1 MKTHEH
7 FIDKCIR
14 LARKG
19 ALDVSPNPMVGCVIV
34 NDGEIIGEG
43 YHKEYGKNHAEVNA
57 INSVK
62 DKSVLKNS
70 ILYVNLEPCCHHGK
84 TPPCTDL
91 IIKYNIPK
99 VVIGCIDTF
108 SKVSGQGIKKLK
120 DNSVEVIYGVLEKDC
135 IELNKRFFCY
145 YIKKRP
151 YIILKWAKS
160 KDNFIAPINQEKPFW
175 MTCEKSKKLVHSW
188 RAEEDAILVG
198 RKTVVADNPSL
209 TVRMSEGKNP
219 LRIVIDKELK
229 LNEKS
234 NVFDDQAETIVFNNI
249 KSTIVDKTTYLKAD
263 FNNLNQDILNQLYNR
278 DILSVIIE
286 GGAITI
292 NSFIEK
298 NLYDEIRVFTT
309 DKILKKGVNSPE
321 LPDINLIETSIINND
336 KLEVYK
342 R

>member
-1 MKTHEH
+1 ME
-7 FIDKCIR
+7 KCIN
-14 LARKG
+14 LAKKG
-19 ALDVSPNPMVGCVIV
+19 IQDVSPNPMVGSIIV
-34 NDGEIIGEG
+34 YNDKIIGQG
-43 YHKEYGKNHAEVNA
+43 YHEKYGSNHAEVNA
-57 INSVK
+57 INSVQ
-62 DKSVLKNS
+62 DKSLLEKS
-70 ILYVNLEPCCHHGK
+70 TLYVNLEPCCHYGK

-91 IIKYNIPK
+91 IIENKIPK
-99 VVIGCIDTF
+99 VVIGCKDSY
-108 SKVSGQGIKKLK
+108 SKVSGNGIKKLR
-120 DNSVEVIYGVLEKDC
+120 NNLIEVIDC
-135 IELNKRFFCY
+135 ILDDKCKELNRRFFCY
-145 YIKKRP
+145 HEKKRP

-209 TVRMSEGKNP
+209 TVRMCEGKNP
-219 LRIVIDKELK
+219 IRIVIDKELS

-234 NVFDDQAETIVFNNI
+234 NVFDDQAETIVINNI
-249 KSTIVDKTTYLKAD
+249 KSTKVDKTTYLKAD

-278 DILSVIIE
+278 DILSLIIE

>member
-1 MKTHEH
+1 MKTHEY
-7 FIDKCIR
+7 FIDKCIS

-57 INSVK
+57 IHSVK
-62 DKSVLKNS
+62 DKSELKNS

-91 IIKYNIPK
+91 IVKYNIPK

-135 IELNKRFFCY
+135 TELNKRFFCY
-145 YIKKRP
+145 HIKKRP

-175 MTCEKSKKLVHSW
+175 MTSEKSKKLVHSW

-209 TVRMSEGKNP
+209 TVRMCEGKNP
-219 LRIVIDKELK
+219 IRIIIDKELSLDK
-229 LNEKS
+229 KS

-249 KSTIVDKTTYLKAD
+249 KSAIINKTTYLKVD
-263 FNNLNQDILNQLYNR
+263 FNNLNEDILNQLYNR
-278 DILSVIIE
+278 DILSLIIE
-286 GGAITI
+286 GGTITI

-309 DKILKKGVNSPE
+309 DKLLKKGINSPE
-321 LPDINLIETSIINND
+321 LPNINLIKTSIINND

>member
-1 MKTHEH
+1 MKTHEY
-7 FIDKCIR
+7 FIDKCIS

-34 NDGEIIGEG
+34 NNGEIIGEG

-57 INSVK
+57 IHSVK
-62 DKSVLKNS
+62 DKSELKNS

-84 TPPCTDL
+84 TPPCTDS
-91 IIKYNIPK
+91 IVKYNIPK

-108 SKVSGQGIKKLK
+108 SKVSGQGMKKLK
-120 DNSVEVIYGVLEKDC
+120 DNSVEVIYGVLEKEC
-135 IELNKRFFCY
+135 TELNKRFFCY
-145 YIKKRP
+145 HTKKRP

-175 MTCEKSKKLVHSW
+175 MTSEKSKKLVHSW

-209 TVRMSEGKNP
+209 TVRMCEGKNP
-219 LRIVIDKELK
+219 IRIIIDKELSLDK
-229 LNEKS
+229 KS

-249 KSTIVDKTTYLKAD
+249 KSAIIDKTTYLKAD
-263 FNNLNQDILNQLYNR
+263 FNNLNKDILNQLYNR
-278 DILSVIIE
+278 DILSLIIE
-286 GGAITI
+286 GGTITI

-298 NLYDEIRVFTT
+298 NLYDEIRVFTA
-309 DKILKKGVNSPE
+309 DKLLEKGINSPE
-321 LPDINLIETSIINND
+321 LPEINLIKTSIINND

>member
-7 FIDKCIR
+7 FIDKCIS

-135 IELNKRFFCY
+135 IKLNKRFFCY
-145 YIKKRP
+145 HIKKRP

-209 TVRMSEGKNP
+209 TVRMCEGKNP
-219 LRIVIDKELK
+219 IRIVIDKELS

-234 NVFDDQAETIVFNNI
+234 NVFDDQAETIVINNI
-249 KSTIVDKTTYLKAD
+249 KSTKVDKTTYLKAD

-278 DILSVIIE
+278 DILSLIIE

>member
-1 MKTHEH
+1 MKTHEY
-7 FIDKCIR
+7 FIDKCIS

-34 NDGEIIGEG
+34 NDGDIIGEG
-43 YHKEYGKNHAEVNA
+43 YHKKYGKNHAEVNA
-57 INSVK
+57 IHSVR
-62 DKSVLKNS
+62 DKSELKNS

-91 IIKYNIPK
+91 IVKYNIPK

-145 YIKKRP
+145 QTKKRP

-175 MTCEKSKKLVHSW
+175 MTSEKSKKLVHSW

-209 TVRMSEGKNP
+209 TVRMCEGKNP
-219 LRIVIDKELK
+219 IRIIIDKELSLDK
-229 LNEKS
+229 KS
-234 NVFDDQAETIVFNNI
+234 TVFDDQAETIVFNNI
-249 KSTIVDKTTYLKAD
+249 KSAIIDKTTYLKTD
-263 FNNLNQDILNQLYNR
+263 FNNLNEGILNQLYNR
-278 DILSVIIE
+278 SILSLIIE
-286 GGAITI
+286 GGTITI

-309 DKILKKGVNSPE
+309 DKLLKKGINSPK
-321 LPDINLIETSIINND
+321 LPNINLIKTSIINND

>member
-1 MKTHEH
+1 MKTHEY
-7 FIDKCIR
+7 FIHRCIN

-43 YHKEYGKNHAEVNA
+43 YHKEFGKNHAEVNA

-62 DKSVLKNS
+62 DKSALRNS

-91 IIKYNIPK
+91 IIKYNIQK
-99 VVIGCIDTF
+99 VVIGCKDTF
-108 SKVSGQGIKKLK
+108 SKVSGKGIKKLK
-120 DNSVEVIYGVLEKDC
+120 DNSVDVIYGVLEKDC
-135 IELNKRFFCY
+135 VELNKRFFCY
-145 YIKKRP
+145 HIKKRP

-175 MTCEKSKKLVHSW
+175 MTSEKSKKLVHSW

-198 RKTVVADNPSL
+198 RKTVVADNPFL
-209 TVRMSEGKNP
+209 TVRKSKGKNP
-219 LRIVIDKELK
+219 KRIIIDKEL
-229 LNEKS
+229 LLDIKS
-234 NVFDDQAETIVFNNI
+234 NVFDDQADTIVFNNI
-249 KSTIVDKTTYLKAD
+249 KSATIDKTTYLKAD
-263 FNNLNQDILNQLYNR
+263 FNNLNEDILNQLYNR
-278 DILSVIIE
+278 NILSLIVE

-292 NSFIEK
+292 NSFIAT
-298 NLYDEIRVFTT
+298 NLYDEIRVFTA
-309 DKILKKGVNSPE
+309 DKLLKNGVNSPE

-336 KLEVYK
+336 KLEIYK

>member
-1 MKTHEH
+1 MKTHEY
-7 FIDKCIR
+7 FIEKCIS

-19 ALDVSPNPMVGCVIV
+19 ILNVSPNPMVGCVIV
-34 NDGEIIGEG
+34 NDGEIVGEG

-84 TPPCTDL
+84 TPPCTDI

-120 DNSVEVIYGVLEKDC
+120 NNSVEVIYGVLEKDC

-145 YIKKRP
+145 HINKRP

-160 KDNFIAPINQEKPFW
+160 KDNFIAPINQEKSFW
-175 MTCEKSKKLVHSW
+175 MTSDESKKLVHNW

-209 TVRMSEGKNP
+209 TVRECEGKNP
-219 LRIVIDKELK
+219 IRIVIDKELS

-249 KSTIVDKTTYLKAD
+249 KTAIIDKITYLKAD
-263 FNNLNQDILNQLYNR
+263 FNNLNQDILKQLYNR
-278 DILSVIIE
+278 DILSLIIE
-286 GGAITI
+286 GGAFTI
-292 NSFIEK
+292 NSFIE
-298 NLYDEIRVFTT
+298 NGLYDEIRVFTT
-309 DKILKKGVNSPE
+309 NKVLENGIKSPNIPEIKNSKKI
-321 LPDINLIETSIINND
+321 TINND
-336 KLEVYK
+336 KLEIYI

>member
-1 MKTHEH
+1 MKTHEY
-7 FIDKCIR
+7 FIEKCIS

-19 ALDVSPNPMVGCVIV
+19 ILNVSPNPMVGCVIV
-34 NDGEIIGEG
+34 NDGEIVGEG

-84 TPPCTDL
+84 TPPCTDI

-120 DNSVEVIYGVLEKDC
+120 NNSVEVIYGVLEKDC

-145 YIKKRP
+145 HIKKRP

-160 KDNFIAPINQEKPFW
+160 KDNFIAPINQEKSFW
-175 MTCEKSKKLVHSW
+175 MTSDESKKLVHSW

-209 TVRMSEGKNP
+209 TVRECEGKNP
-219 LRIVIDKELK
+219 IRIVIDKELS

-249 KSTIVDKTTYLKAD
+249 KTAIIDKITYLKAD
-263 FNNLNQDILNQLYNR
+263 FNNLNQDILKQLYNR
-278 DILSVIIE
+278 DILSLIIE
-286 GGAITI
+286 GGAFTI
-292 NSFIEK
+292 NSFIE
-298 NLYDEIRVFTT
+298 NGLYDEIRVFTT
-309 DKILKKGVNSPE
+309 NKVLENGIKSPNIPEIKNSKN
-321 LPDINLIETSIINND
+321 ITINND
-336 KLEVYK
+336 KLEIFI

>member
-1 MKTHEH
+1 MKTHEY
-7 FIDKCIR
+7 FIEKCIS

-19 ALDVSPNPMVGCVIV
+19 ILNVSPNPMVGCVIV
-34 NDGEIIGEG
+34 YDGEIIGEG

-84 TPPCTDL
+84 TPPCTDI

-120 DNSVEVIYGVLEKDC
+120 NNSVEVIYGVLEKDC

-145 YIKKRP
+145 HINKRP

-160 KDNFIAPINQEKPFW
+160 KDNFIAPINQEKSFW
-175 MTCEKSKKLVHSW
+175 MTSDESKKLVHSW

-209 TVRMSEGKNP
+209 TVRECEGKNP
-219 LRIVIDKELK
+219 IRIVIDKELS

-234 NVFDDQAETIVFNNI
+234 NVFDDQSETIVFNNI
-249 KSTIVDKTTYLKAD
+249 KTAIIDKITYLKAD
-263 FNNLNQDILNQLYNR
+263 FNNLNQDILKQLYNR
-278 DILSVIIE
+278 DILSLIIE
-286 GGAITI
+286 GGAFTI
-292 NSFIEK
+292 NSFIE
-298 NLYDEIRVFTT
+298 NGLYDEIRVFTT
-309 DKILKKGVNSPE
+309 NKVLENGIKSPNIPEIKNSKKI
-321 LPDINLIETSIINND
+321 TINND
-336 KLEVYK
+336 KLEIYI

>member
-1 MKTHEH
+1 MKTHEY
-7 FIDKCIR
+7 FIQKCIS

-43 YHKEYGKNHAEVNA
+43 YHKEFGKNHAEVNA

-62 DKSVLKNS
+62 DKSALRNS

-91 IIKYNIPK
+91 IIKYNIQK
-99 VVIGCIDTF
+99 VVIGCKDTF
-108 SKVSGQGIKKLK
+108 SKVSGKGIKKLK
-120 DNSVEVIYGVLEKDC
+120 DNSVDVIYGVLEKDC
-135 IELNKRFFCY
+135 VELNKRFFCY
-145 YIKKRP
+145 HIKKRP

-175 MTCEKSKKLVHSW
+175 MTSEKSKKLVHSW

-198 RKTVVADNPSL
+198 RKTVVADNPFL
-209 TVRMSEGKNP
+209 TVRKSKGKNP
-219 LRIVIDKELK
+219 KRIIIDKEL
-229 LNEKS
+229 LLDIKS
-234 NVFDDQAETIVFNNI
+234 NVFDNQADTIVFNNI
-249 KSTIVDKTTYLKAD
+249 KSATIDKTTYLKAD
-263 FNNLNQDILNQLYNR
+263 FNNLNEDILNQLYNR
-278 DILSVIIE
+278 NILSLIVE

-298 NLYDEIRVFTT
+298 NLYDEIRVFTA
-309 DKILKKGVNSPE
+309 DKLLKNGVNSPE

-336 KLEVYK
+336 KLEIYK

>member
-1 MKTHEH
+1 MKTHEY
-7 FIDKCIR
+7 FIDKCIS

-34 NDGEIIGEG
+34 NDGDIIGEG
-43 YHKEYGKNHAEVNA
+43 YHKKYGKNHAEVNA
-57 INSVK
+57 IHSVR
-62 DKSVLKNS
+62 DKSELKNS

-91 IIKYNIPK
+91 IVKYNIPK

-135 IELNKRFFCY
+135 TELNKRFFCY
-145 YIKKRP
+145 HTKKRP

-175 MTCEKSKKLVHSW
+175 MTSEKSKKLVHSW

-209 TVRMSEGKNP
+209 TVRMCEGKNP
-219 LRIVIDKELK
+219 IRIIIDKELSLDK
-229 LNEKS
+229 KS
-234 NVFDDQAETIVFNNI
+234 TVFDDQAETIVFNNI
-249 KSTIVDKTTYLKAD
+249 KSAIIDKTTYLKTD
-263 FNNLNQDILNQLYNR
+263 FNNLNEDILNQLYNR
-278 DILSVIIE
+278 SILSLIIE
-286 GGAITI
+286 GGTITI

-309 DKILKKGVNSPE
+309 DKLLKKGIDSPE
-321 LPDINLIETSIINND
+321 LPNINLIKTRIINND

>member
-1 MKTHEH
+1 MKTHEY

-14 LARKG
+14 LARNG

-34 NDGEIIGEG
+34 YDGEIIGEG

-84 TPPCTDL
+84 TPPCTDI

-120 DNSVEVIYGVLEKDC
+120 NNSVEVIYGVLEKDC

-145 YIKKRP
+145 HIKKRP

-175 MTCEKSKKLVHSW
+175 MTSDESKKLVHSW

-209 TVRMSEGKNP
+209 TVRECEGKNP
-219 LRIVIDKELK
+219 IRIVIDKELS

-249 KSTIVDKTTYLKAD
+249 KTAIIDKITYLKAD
-263 FNNLNQDILNQLYNR
+263 FNNLNKDILKQLYNR
-278 DILSVIIE
+278 DILSLIIE
-286 GGAITI
+286 GGAFTI
-292 NSFIEK
+292 NSFIE
-298 NLYDEIRVFTT
+298 NGLYDEIRVFTT
-309 DKILKKGVNSPE
+309 NKVLENGIKSPNIPEIKNSKN
-321 LPDINLIETSIINND
+321 IKINND
-336 KLEVYK
+336 KLEIFI

>member
-145 YIKKRP
+145 HIKKRP

-209 TVRMSEGKNP
+209 TVRMCEGKNP
-219 LRIVIDKELK
+219 IRIVIDKELS

-234 NVFDDQAETIVFNNI
+234 NVFDDQAETIVINNI
-249 KSTIVDKTTYLKAD
+249 KSTKVDKTTYLKAD

-278 DILSVIIE
+278 DILSLIIE

-298 NLYDEIRVFTT
+298 NLWH
-309 DKILKKGVNSPE
+309 
-321 LPDINLIETSIINND
+321 
-336 KLEVYK
+336 
-342 R
+342 

>member
-1 MKTHEH
+1 MKTHEY
-7 FIDKCIR
+7 FIDKCII

-34 NDGEIIGEG
+34 NNGEIIGEG
-43 YHKEYGKNHAEVNA
+43 YHKKYGKNHAEVNA
-57 INSVK
+57 IHSVN
-62 DKSVLKNS
+62 DKSALKNS

-91 IIKYNIPK
+91 ILKYNIPK

-108 SKVSGQGIKKLK
+108 SKVSGQGMKKLK
-120 DNSVEVIYGVLEKDC
+120 DNSVEVIYGVLEKEC
-135 IELNKRFFCY
+135 TELNKRFFCY
-145 YIKKRP
+145 HTKKRP

-175 MTCEKSKKLVHSW
+175 MTSEKSKKLVHSW

-209 TVRMSEGKNP
+209 TVRMCEGKNP
-219 LRIVIDKELK
+219 IRIIIDKELSLDK
-229 LNEKS
+229 KS

-249 KSTIVDKTTYLKAD
+249 KSAIIDKTTYLKAD
-263 FNNLNQDILNQLYNR
+263 FNNLNEGILNQLYNR
-278 DILSVIIE
+278 DILSLIIE
-286 GGAITI
+286 GGTITI

-298 NLYDEIRVFTT
+298 NLYDEIRVFTA
-309 DKILKKGVNSPE
+309 DKLLEKGINSPE
-321 LPDINLIETSIINND
+321 LPDINLIKTSIINND

>member
-1 MKTHEH
+1 MKTHEY
-7 FIDKCIR
+7 FIDKCIS

-43 YHKEYGKNHAEVNA
+43 YHKEFGKNHAEVNA

-62 DKSVLKNS
+62 DKSALRNS

-91 IIKYNIPK
+91 IIKYNIQK
-99 VVIGCIDTF
+99 VVIGCKDTF
-108 SKVSGQGIKKLK
+108 SKVSGKGIKKLK
-120 DNSVEVIYGVLEKDC
+120 DNSVDVIYGVLEKDC
-135 IELNKRFFCY
+135 VELNKRFFCY
-145 YIKKRP
+145 HIKKRP

-175 MTCEKSKKLVHSW
+175 MTSEKSKKLVHSW

-198 RKTVVADNPSL
+198 RKTVVADNPFL
-209 TVRMSEGKNP
+209 TVRTSKGKNP
-219 LRIVIDKELK
+219 KRIIIDKEL
-229 LNEKS
+229 LLDIKS
-234 NVFDDQAETIVFNNI
+234 NVFDDQADTIVFNNI
-249 KSTIVDKTTYLKAD
+249 KSAIIDKTTYLKAD
-263 FNNLNQDILNQLYNR
+263 FNNLNEDILNQLYNR
-278 DILSVIIE
+278 NILSLIVE

-292 NSFIEK
+292 NSFIAT
-298 NLYDEIRVFTT
+298 NLYDEIRIFTT
-309 DKILKKGVNSPE
+309 DKLLKNGVNSPE

>member
-1 MKTHEH
+1 MKTHEY
-7 FIDKCIR
+7 FIEKCIS

-19 ALDVSPNPMVGCVIV
+19 ILNVSPNPMVGCVIV
-34 NDGEIIGEG
+34 YDGEIIGEG

-84 TPPCTDL
+84 TPPCTDI

-120 DNSVEVIYGVLEKDC
+120 NNSVEVIYGVLEKDC

-145 YIKKRP
+145 HINKRP

-160 KDNFIAPINQEKPFW
+160 KDNFIAPINQEKSFW
-175 MTCEKSKKLVHSW
+175 MTSDESKKLVHNW

-209 TVRMSEGKNP
+209 TVRECEGKNP
-219 LRIVIDKELK
+219 IRIVIDKELS

-249 KSTIVDKTTYLKAD
+249 KTAIIDKITYLKAD
-263 FNNLNQDILNQLYNR
+263 FNNLNQDILKQLYNR
-278 DILSVIIE
+278 DILSLIIE
-286 GGAITI
+286 GGAFTI
-292 NSFIEK
+292 NSFIE
-298 NLYDEIRVFTT
+298 NGLYDEIRVFTT
-309 DKILKKGVNSPE
+309 NKVLENGIKSPNIPEIKNSKKI
-321 LPDINLIETSIINND
+321 TINND
-336 KLEVYK
+336 KLEIYI

>member
-1 MKTHEH
+1 MKTHEY
-7 FIDKCIR
+7 FIQKCIS

-43 YHKEYGKNHAEVNA
+43 YHKEFGKNHAEVNA

-62 DKSVLKNS
+62 DKSALRNS

-91 IIKYNIPK
+91 IIKYNIQK
-99 VVIGCIDTF
+99 VVIGCKDTF
-108 SKVSGQGIKKLK
+108 SKVSGKGIKKLK
-120 DNSVEVIYGVLEKDC
+120 DNSVDVIYGVLEKDC
-135 IELNKRFFCY
+135 VELNKRFFCY
-145 YIKKRP
+145 HIKKRP

-175 MTCEKSKKLVHSW
+175 MTSEKSKKLVHSW

-198 RKTVVADNPSL
+198 RKTVVADNPFL
-209 TVRMSEGKNP
+209 TVRKSKGKNP
-219 LRIVIDKELK
+219 KRIIIDKEL
-229 LNEKS
+229 LLDIKS
-234 NVFDDQAETIVFNNI
+234 NVFDNQADTIVFNNI
-249 KSTIVDKTTYLKAD
+249 KSATIDKTTYLKAD
-263 FNNLNQDILNQLYNR
+263 FNNLNEDILNQLYNR
-278 DILSVIIE
+278 NILSLIVE

-292 NSFIEK
+292 NSFIAT
-298 NLYDEIRVFTT
+298 NLYDEIRVFTA
-309 DKILKKGVNSPE
+309 DKLLKNGINSPK
-321 LPDINLIETSIINND
+321 LPNINLIETSIINND
-336 KLEVYK
+336 KLEIYK

>member
-1 MKTHEH
+1 MKTHEY
-7 FIDKCIR
+7 FIEKCIS

-19 ALDVSPNPMVGCVIV
+19 ILNVSPNPMVGCVIV

-84 TPPCTDL
+84 TPPCTDI

-120 DNSVEVIYGVLEKDC
+120 NNSVEVIYGVLEKDC

-145 YIKKRP
+145 HINKRP

-160 KDNFIAPINQEKPFW
+160 KDNFIAPINQEKSFW
-175 MTCEKSKKLVHSW
+175 MTSDESKKLVHSW

-198 RKTVVADNPSL
+198 RKTVEADNPFL
-209 TVRMSEGKNP
+209 TVRECEGKNP
-219 LRIVIDKELK
+219 IRIVIDKELS

-234 NVFDDQAETIVFNNI
+234 NVFDDQSETIVFNNI
-249 KSTIVDKTTYLKAD
+249 KTTIIDKRTYLKAD
-263 FNNLNQDILNQLYNR
+263 FNNLNQDILKQLYNR
-278 DILSVIIE
+278 DILSLIIE
-286 GGAITI
+286 GGAFTI
-292 NSFIEK
+292 NSFIE
-298 NLYDEIRVFTT
+298 NGLYDEIRVFTT
-309 DKILKKGVNSPE
+309 NKVLENGIKSPNIPEIKNSKN
-321 LPDINLIETSIINND
+321 ITINND
-336 KLEVYK
+336 KLEIFI

>member
-1 MKTHEH
+1 MKTHEY
-7 FIDKCIR
+7 FIEKCIS

-19 ALDVSPNPMVGCVIV
+19 ILNVSPNPMVGCVIV
-34 NDGEIIGEG
+34 YDGEIIGEG

-84 TPPCTDL
+84 TPPCTDI

-120 DNSVEVIYGVLEKDC
+120 NNSVEVIYGVLEKDC

-145 YIKKRP
+145 HIKKRP

-160 KDNFIAPINQEKPFW
+160 KDNFIAPINQEKSFW
-175 MTCEKSKKLVHSW
+175 MTSDESKKLVHSW

-209 TVRMSEGKNP
+209 TVRECEGKNP
-219 LRIVIDKELK
+219 IRIVIDKELS

-234 NVFDDQAETIVFNNI
+234 NVFDDQSETIVFNNI
-249 KSTIVDKTTYLKAD
+249 KTSIIDKRTYLKAD
-263 FNNLNQDILNQLYNR
+263 FNNLNQDILKQLYNR
-278 DILSVIIE
+278 DILSLIIE
-286 GGAITI
+286 GGAFTI
-292 NSFIEK
+292 NSFIE
-298 NLYDEIRVFTT
+298 NGLYDEIRVFTT
-309 DKILKKGVNSPE
+309 NKVLENGIKSPNIPEIKNSKKI
-321 LPDINLIETSIINND
+321 TINND
-336 KLEVYK
+336 KLEIYI

>member
-1 MKTHEH
+1 MKTHEY
-7 FIDKCIR
+7 FIDKCIS
-14 LARKG
+14 LARNG

-34 NDGEIIGEG
+34 YDGEIIGEG

-84 TPPCTDL
+84 TPPCTDI

-120 DNSVEVIYGVLEKDC
+120 NNSVEVIYGVLEKDC

-145 YIKKRP
+145 HIKKRP

-160 KDNFIAPINQEKPFW
+160 KDNFIAPINQEKSFW
-175 MTCEKSKKLVHSW
+175 MTSDESKKLVHSW

-209 TVRMSEGKNP
+209 TVRECEGKNP
-219 LRIVIDKELK
+219 IRIVIDKELS

-234 NVFDDQAETIVFNNI
+234 NVFDDQSETIVFNNI
-249 KSTIVDKTTYLKAD
+249 KTAIIDKRTYLKAD
-263 FNNLNQDILNQLYNR
+263 FNNLNQDILKQLYNR
-278 DILSVIIE
+278 DILSLIIE

-298 NLYDEIRVFTT
+298 NLYDEIRIFTT
-309 DKILKKGVNSPE
+309 DKFLKKGVNSPK
-321 LPDINLIETSIINND
+321 LPEVNLIETSIINND

>member
-57 INSVK
+57 INSVN
-62 DKSVLKNS
+62 DKSLLKNS

-145 YIKKRP
+145 HIKKRP

-209 TVRMSEGKNP
+209 TVRMSAGKNP

-342 R
+342 K

>member
-1 MKTHEH
+1 MKTHEY
-7 FIDKCIR
+7 FIDKCIS

-34 NDGEIIGEG
+34 NNGEIIGEG

-57 INSVK
+57 IHSVK
-62 DKSVLKNS
+62 DKSELKNS

-91 IIKYNIPK
+91 IVKYNIPK

-108 SKVSGQGIKKLK
+108 SKVSGQGMKKLK

-145 YIKKRP
+145 HIKKRP

-175 MTCEKSKKLVHSW
+175 MTSEKSKKLIHSW

-209 TVRMSEGKNP
+209 TVRMCEGKNP
-219 LRIVIDKELK
+219 IRIIIDKELSLDK
-229 LNEKS
+229 KS

-249 KSTIVDKTTYLKAD
+249 KSAIINKKTYLKAD

-278 DILSVIIE
+278 SIFSI
-286 GGAITI
+286 
-292 NSFIEK
+292 
-298 NLYDEIRVFTT
+298 FTYFNPNIST
-309 DKILKKGVNSPE
+309 WI
-321 LPDINLIETSIINND
+321 SISNFNI
-336 KLEVYK
+336 
-342 R
+342 

>member
-1 MKTHEH
+1 MKTHEY
-7 FIDKCIR
+7 FIQKCIS

-43 YHKEYGKNHAEVNA
+43 YHKEFGKNHAEVNA

-62 DKSVLKNS
+62 DKSTLRKS

-91 IIKYNIPK
+91 IIKYNIQK
-99 VVIGCIDTF
+99 VVIGCKDTF
-108 SKVSGQGIKKLK
+108 SKVSGKGIKKLK
-120 DNSVEVIYGVLEKDC
+120 DNSVDVIYGVLEKDC
-135 IELNKRFFCY
+135 VELNKRFFCY
-145 YIKKRP
+145 HIKKRP

-175 MTCEKSKKLVHSW
+175 MTSEKSKKLVHSW

-198 RKTVVADNPSL
+198 RKTVVADNPFL
-209 TVRMSEGKNP
+209 TVRTSKGKNP
-219 LRIVIDKELK
+219 KRIIIDKEL
-229 LNEKS
+229 LLDIKS
-234 NVFDDQAETIVFNNI
+234 NVFDDQADTIVFNTI
-249 KSTIVDKTTYLKAD
+249 KSSTIDKTTYLKAD
-263 FNNLNQDILNQLYNR
+263 FSKLNEDILNHLYNR
-278 DILSVIIE
+278 NILSLIVE

-292 NSFIEK
+292 NSFIAT
-298 NLYDEIRVFTT
+298 NLYDEIRVFTA
-309 DKILKKGVNSPE
+309 DKFLKNGVNSPE
-321 LPDINLIETSIINND
+321 LPDINLIETNIINND
-336 KLEVYK
+336 KLEFYK

>member
-1 MKTHEH
+1 MKTHEY
-7 FIDKCIR
+7 FIEKCIS

-19 ALDVSPNPMVGCVIV
+19 ILNVSPNPMVGCVIV
-34 NDGEIIGEG
+34 NDGEIVGEG

-84 TPPCTDL
+84 TPPCTDI

-108 SKVSGQGIKKLK
+108 TKVSGQGIKKLK
-120 DNSVEVIYGVLEKDC
+120 NNSVEVIYGVLEKDC

-145 YIKKRP
+145 HIKKRP

-160 KDNFIAPINQEKPFW
+160 KDNFIAPINQEKSFW
-175 MTCEKSKKLVHSW
+175 MTSDESKKLVHSW

-209 TVRMSEGKNP
+209 TVRECEGKNP
-219 LRIVIDKELK
+219 IRIVIDKELS

-234 NVFDDQAETIVFNNI
+234 NVFDDQAETIIFNNI
-249 KSTIVDKTTYLKAD
+249 KTAIIDKTTYLKAD
-263 FNNLNQDILNQLYNR
+263 FNNLNQDILKQLYNR
-278 DILSVIIE
+278 DILSLIIE
-286 GGAITI
+286 GGAFTI
-292 NSFIEK
+292 NSFIE
-298 NLYDEIRVFTT
+298 NGLYDEIRVFTT
-309 DKILKKGVNSPE
+309 NKVLENGIKSPNIPEIKNSKKI
-321 LPDINLIETSIINND
+321 TINND
-336 KLEVYK
+336 KLEIYI

>member
-145 YIKKRP
+145 HIKKRP

-198 RKTVVADNPSL
+198 RKTVVSDNPSL
-209 TVRMSEGKNP
+209 TVRMSDGKNP

-234 NVFDDQAETIVFNNI
+234 NVFDDQAETLVFNNI

-278 DILSVIIE
+278 DILSLIIE

>member
-1 MKTHEH
+1 MKTHEY
-7 FIDKCIR
+7 FIHKCIS

-34 NDGEIIGEG
+34 NDGEIIGKG
-43 YHKEYGKNHAEVNA
+43 YHKEFGKNHAEVNA

-62 DKSVLKNS
+62 DKSVLRNS

-91 IIKYNIPK
+91 IVKYNIPK

-108 SKVSGQGIKKLK
+108 SKVSGKGIKKLK
-120 DNSVEVIYGVLEKDC
+120 DNSVEVIYGILEKDC

-145 YIKKRP
+145 HIKKRP

-175 MTCEKSKKLVHSW
+175 MTSEKSKKLVHSW

-198 RKTVVADNPSL
+198 RKTVVADNPFL
-209 TVRMSEGKNP
+209 TVRKSKGKNP
-219 LRIVIDKELK
+219 KRIIIDKEL
-229 LNEKS
+229 LLDIKS
-234 NVFDDQAETIVFNNI
+234 NVFDDQADTIVFNNI
-249 KSTIVDKTTYLKAD
+249 KSATIDKTTYLKAD
-263 FNNLNQDILNQLYNR
+263 FNNLNEDILNQLYNR
-278 DILSVIIE
+278 NILSLIVE

-292 NSFIEK
+292 NSFIAT
-298 NLYDEIRVFTT
+298 NLYDEIRVFTA
-309 DKILKKGVNSPE
+309 DKFLKNGVNSPE

-336 KLEVYK
+336 KLEIYK

>member
-1 MKTHEH
+1 MKTHEY
-7 FIDKCIR
+7 FIDKCIS

-34 NDGEIIGEG
+34 NNGEIIGEG

-57 INSVK
+57 IHSVK
-62 DKSVLKNS
+62 DKSELKNS

-91 IIKYNIPK
+91 IVKYNIPK

-145 YIKKRP
+145 HIKKRP

-175 MTCEKSKKLVHSW
+175 MTSEKSKKLVHSW

-209 TVRMSEGKNP
+209 TVRMCEGKNP
-219 LRIVIDKELK
+219 IRIIIDKELSLDK
-229 LNEKS
+229 KS

-249 KSTIVDKTTYLKAD
+249 KSAIIDKTTYLKAD
-263 FNNLNQDILNQLYNR
+263 FNNLNEDILNQLFNR
-278 DILSVIIE
+278 DILSIIIE
-286 GGAITI
+286 GGTITI

-309 DKILKKGVNSPE
+309 DKLLEKGIDSPK
-321 LPDINLIETSIINND
+321 LPDINLIKTSIINND